1 MPHPIQQLLHFSHIS
16 QHVWHKSTLSHE
28 LYLWNWHQNMCS
40 VKHDS
45 SEGGRNAY
53 RTSVVKLNAGNRL
66 GDVGNVRADNMMD
79 LKEAGWEGMG

>member
-1 MPHPIQQLLHFSHIS
+1 
-16 QHVWHKSTLSHE
+16 
-28 LYLWNWHQNMCS
+28 MCS